1 MEGISGSLPPGPR
14 SPVPPPASISP
25 PGSSFWDPLHATI
38 TGERARLPQT
48 LYLSQTERE
57 SWSLDCVSMR
67 LAPPPYIKTYLVSSN
82 SWSANR
88 LKSPGGG
95 MAIFS
100 IRFKAIMGHLKK
112 QR

>member
-1 MEGISGSLPPGPR
+1 MFGGDFGLPPGP
-14 SPVPPPASISP
+14 PGPPSCLLRVSP